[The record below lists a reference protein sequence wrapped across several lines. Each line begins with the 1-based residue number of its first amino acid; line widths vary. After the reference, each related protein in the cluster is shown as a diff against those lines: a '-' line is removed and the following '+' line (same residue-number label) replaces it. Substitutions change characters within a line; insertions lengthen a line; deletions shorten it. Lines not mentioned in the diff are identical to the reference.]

1 MRFER
6 EKRSHQKAAALV
18 VVLWISFGLVSLSI
32 YFGHS
37 MSLELK
43 SAANVEAGVQ
53 AEHTIDGATRYLQY
67 LLANLPEQGRLPA
80 NDLYVTDA
88 VEVGEGFFWFTGRD
102 PAGQQNQATLNQIP
116 YFDLIDE
123 SGKLNLNT
131 AIYTNLIK
139 LPFMTDELADAIVD
153 WRDDDDDPEEAGAES
168 DAYLRTDT
176 PYYAKND
183 RFESIEELRMLN
195 GATEELLYGEDT
207 NQNGILDP
215 NEDDGAQTPPNDNG
229 DGRLDFGI
237 MEYVTVHSREG
248 TVQTNGEPRL
258 ILPALAGN
266 QGRQAALTAI
276 QEYFEANIGEDT
288 FNALRADLNAATNLV
303 DLYIRSEGNFDEF
316 AQYDDILALSTNS
329 IEGLINVNTASAEVL
344 YTLPGLE
351 WDDAQSLVAYRQNNP
366 GALTSVAWVT
376 EVLEDDIARQI
387 GGRIT
392 DKGFQYTADIS
403 AVGRNGRGYRR
414 TKMVFDISEGTPK
427 IVYRRE
433 MSRAGWALG
442 VETRQALLE
451 YVRQQ
456 QQ

>member
-1 MRFER
+1 MRLRADNSFR
-6 EKRSHQKAAALV
+6 RNASALV
-18 VVLWISFGLVSLSI
+18 VVLWISFGLVSIAL

-43 SAANVEAGVQ
+43 SSSNLVAGVQ
-53 AEHTIDGATRYLQY
+53 AEHTIDGAARYLEY
-67 LLANLPEQGRLPA
+67 LLANLPEQGRLPEP
-80 NDLYVTDA
+80 DLYPTEA
-88 VEVGEGFFWFTGRD
+88 VELGEGFFWFTGRD
-102 PAGQQNQATLNQIP
+102 PAGQTRNQLNQIP

-139 LPFMTDELADAIVD
+139 LPYMTDELADAIVD
-153 WRDDDDDPEEAGAES
+153 WRDDDDEPEEAGAE
-168 DAYLRTDT
+168 DDVYLRMDT

-195 GATEELLYGEDT
+195 GASEELLYGEDT
-207 NQNGILDP
+207 NNNGLLDP
-215 NEDDGAQTPPNDNG
+215 NEDDGDQTPPNDNG
-229 DGRLDFGI
+229 DGRLDLGI
-237 MEYVTVHSREG
+237 MEYVTVYSREG
-248 TVQTNGEPRL
+248 TLQTNGEPRL

-276 QEYFEANIGEDT
+276 EDYFAENIGEDR
-288 FNALRADLNAATNLV
+288 FASLRPALNAATNLV
-303 DLYIRSEGNFDEF
+303 DLYLRSEGNLDEF
-316 AQYDDILALSTNS
+316 AQYDDILTLSTNS
-329 IEGLINVNTASAEVL
+329 LEGLINVNTASAEVL

-351 WDDAQSLVAYRQNNP
+351 WDDAESLVAYRASNPNN
-366 GALTSVAWVT
+366 LTSVAWIT
-376 EVLEDDIARQI
+376 EVLDEDVARQI

-414 TKMVFDISEGTPK
+414 TKMVFDISEDVPK

-442 VETRQALLE
+442 VETRQTLMD